1 MFLMIQRKR
10 AETKLIK
17 NKIIYKQDQGIK
29 LTKNEKKYI
38 EAWMAEVKG
47 SNIVNVRDAMMPSS
61 FS

>member
-29 LTKNEKKYI
+29 LTTNEKKYI
-38 EAWMAEVKG
+38 EVWMAEVKE
-47 SNIVNVRDAMMPSS
+47 SNILNVRDSMMPVTHS
-61 FS
+61 